1 MPIRKGILSPKLYK
15 QANKREKT
23 GGGCQVLGARAAHV
37 LATGYLHPDI
47 GIGVLGIYL
56 ITYQI

>member
-1 MPIRKGILSPKLYK
+1 
-15 QANKREKT
+15 
-23 GGGCQVLGARAAHV
+23 V